1 MRTWFFAA
9 SAASLALVALAAQLA
24 PQLLWLYAV
33 LGPIV
38 LLGVYDALQTKRAVL
53 RNFPVIGHFR
63 YLFEMIR
70 PEINQYFIESN
81 TDGRPF
87 SRELRSVVYQRA
99 KRQRDTVPFGTQ
111 RDVYEVGYEWLDH
124 SMTARHVHEVP
135 RVRLGEGRCE
145 HPYDAALLNI
155 SAMSFG
161 SLSANAVR
169 ALNGGA
175 ERGGFFHNTGEGGV
189 SPYHLEP
196 GGDLCWQ
203 LGTGYFGCRRPD
215 GTFDPAQ
222 FEEKARLPQVKLIEV
237 KLSQGAK
244 PGHGGILPAAK
255 VTPEIAAIRGVPTGQ
270 DVLSPPHHSA
280 FSTPRGLLEFVQ
292 QLRDLCQK
300 PVGVEPYVG
309 DRAEVLGVCMGMVE
323 AGIVADFV
331 AVDGGEGGTGA
342 APLEFSNSIGAPLT
356 EGLVFVHNALQ
367 GFGVREQVKV
377 IASGRVVT
385 GFQMAQRLAAGAD
398 LCGSAR
404 GFMFSLG
411 CIQALR
417 CNSNDC
423 PVGVA
428 TQQPGL
434 AAGLVVPH
442 KTERVASWQ
451 QQTVKAFLETIG
463 AAGLE
468 RPDQLRPWHIHRR
481 VSPTETRTYDEIY
494 DYLAPGQ
501 LLGADAPPG
510 WRRWLDQA
518 SPERFRLAADEAADP
533 AGR

>member
-9 SAASLALVALAAQLA
+9 SFVLSALVGVAGWFW
-24 PQLLWLYAV
+24 PHLLWLYAL
-33 LGPIV
+33 LGPVV
-38 LLGVYDALQTKRAVL
+38 LLGVYDAAQTKRAVL
-53 RNFPVIGHFR
+53 RNFPVLGHFR
-63 YLFEMIR
+63 YLFEMVR

-124 SMTARHVHEVP
+124 SMTARHVHGTP

-145 HPYDAALLNI
+145 QPYDAALLNI

-169 ALNGGA
+169 ALSGGA
-175 ERGGFFHNTGEGGV
+175 KRGGFFHNTGEGGI
-189 SPYHLEP
+189 SAHHLEP

-203 LGTGYFGCRRPD
+203 LGTGYFGCRNPD

-222 FEEKARLPQVKLIEV
+222 FKEKARLPQVKLIEV

-255 VTPEIAAIRGVPTGQ
+255 VTEEIAAIRGVPMGE
-270 DVLSPPHHSA
+270 DVLSPPQHSA
-280 FSTPRGLLEFVQ
+280 FSTPRGLLEFVAR
-292 QLRDLCQK
+292 LRELSGK
-300 PVGVEPYVG
+300 PVGVKLCVG
-309 DRAEVLGVCMGMVE
+309 DRAEFLGVCKAMVE
-323 AGIVADFV
+323 TGTVPDFV
-331 AVDGGEGGTGA
+331 TVDGGEGGTGA

-367 GFGVREQVKV
+367 GFGLRDRVKV
-377 IASGRVVT
+377 IASGRIIT
-385 GFQMAQRLAAGAD
+385 GFQIAQRLAAGAD

-428 TQQPGL
+428 TQRPGL
-434 AAGLVVPH
+434 AAGLVVSH
-442 KTERVASWQ
+442 KTDRVASWQ
-451 QQTVKAFLETIG
+451 QLTVRAFLETIG

-468 RPDQLRPWHIHRR
+468 RPEQLRPQHIHRR

-494 DYLAPGQ
+494 GYLEPGQ
-501 LLGADAPPG
+501 LLGEDVPPT
-510 WRRWLDQA
+510 WRRWLDEA
-518 SPERFRLAADEAADP
+518 SPERFRLAGGAALGA